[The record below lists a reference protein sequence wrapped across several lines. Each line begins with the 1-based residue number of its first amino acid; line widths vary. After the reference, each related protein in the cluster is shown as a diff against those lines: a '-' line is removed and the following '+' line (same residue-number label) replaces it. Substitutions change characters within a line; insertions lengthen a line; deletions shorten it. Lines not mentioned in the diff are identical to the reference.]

1 MYMDAYLP
9 KDLLP
14 PVCRKIGIKVL
25 IVRRQTDDSK
35 GTYLSN
41 MGALCDALD
50 VRWLVDNLNV
60 FLSDGSSHSCKE
72 PAFFDSFKKTNSEEK
87 ILTDSPE
94 RKMNI

>member
-25 IVRRQTDDSK
+25 IVRRQTDGSK
-35 GTYLSN
+35 GTNLSN

-50 VRWLVDNLNV
+50 VRWLVDNLDILLGNR
-60 FLSDGSSHSCKE
+60 SRSH
-72 PAFFDSFKKTNSEEK
+72 N
-87 ILTDSPE
+87 
-94 RKMNI
+94 